1 MKNEY
6 IGESFLNRL
15 YKDLYNSDEVIHTA
29 INSDTKEE
37 RNTYLF
43 AYIVC
48 FIDWIKKTGNKWVKI

>member
-37 RNTYLF
+37 RNAYLF

-48 FIDWIKKTGNKWVKI
+48 VINRIKKTRNKWIKI

>member
-43 AYIVC
+43 VYIVC
-48 FIDWIKKTGNKWVKI
+48 VINRIKKTRNKWIKI

>member
-48 FIDWIKKTGNKWVKI
+48 IINRVKKARNKWFEI